1 MSRWEK
7 LIADVLSKSPNLRF
21 SDLQKALLN
30 IGYNMEQPRG
40 GSSHYTFRKKGCTPI
55 TLPKKKQPMD
65 KVYVT
70 LVAEAVQDYLSEGDE

>member
-7 LIADVLSKSPNLRF
+7 LIADVLSKNPSLRF

-40 GSSHYTFRKKGCTPI
+40 GSSHYTFRKKGCVPI

-70 LVAEAVQDYLSEGDE
+70 LVAEAVQDCLSEGDE